1 MSLPGNAPGELV
13 ADVFDAD
20 GFIHAVDRRSAF
32 RQIFCDVTDARGASA
47 PDYRRCDEALRI
59 ISPEPYAPAIARAS
73 GGDATPMTLLV
84 VLGLGIDCVRDFVD
98 GNGQL
103 LSVAEELG
111 HSTEIVAIDGWGSSD
126 ANADIIR
133 DRIMELAEE
142 QPEDRLVLVG
152 YSKGTNDILT
162 SLVNYPEAAGQVDA
176 VVSIAGAVGGS
187 QLALG
192 AGDWSLGLLKA
203 LPGSTCMLPD
213 DSALGSLYPE
223 VRRRWLEENALPAHV
238 AYFSIVSYPEL
249 DRISTALRPGFRS
262 LADVDARNDGQVI
275 ALDQVIPG
283 SEVLAFVNADH
294 WAVTLPIARAHPWL
308 AAAGINRN
316 DFPREILLEA
326 ILEYVDMA
334 IDVRTR
340 I

>member
-1 MSLPGNAPGELV
+1 M
-13 ADVFDAD
+13 FDPT
-20 GFIHAVDRRSAF
+20 GWTRAVDRRSAF
-32 RQIFCDVTDARGASA
+32 RQIFCEVSDVHGASA
-47 PDYRRCDEALRI
+47 PDYRECEEALRRLV
-59 ISPEPYAPAIARAS
+59 PEPDIPLIDRARS
-73 GGDATPMTLLV
+73 GDAAPMTLLV
-84 VLGLGIDCVRDFVD
+84 VLGLGFDCVRRFVD

-111 HSTEIVAIDGWGSSD
+111 HSIEIVAIDGWGSSD

-133 DRIMELAEE
+133 DRIHELAEE
-142 QPEDRLVLVG
+142 QPEGRLVLVG

-162 SLVNYPEAAGQVDA
+162 SLVNYPEAGGQVDA

-203 LPGSTCMLPD
+203 LPGSTCTVPD

-223 VRRRWLEENALPAHV
+223 VRRRWLEENSLPAHV

-275 ALDQVIPG
+275 VLDQVIPG
-283 SEVLAFVNADH
+283 SEVLGFVNADH

-326 ILEYVDMA
+326 ILKYVD
-334 IDVRTR
+334 ITVDVRTGL
-340 I
+340 